1 MSVISVFAKGRGH
14 AHEKVTNV
22 GRYIPRA
29 RTPFQPSTFG
39 RKNLTKEDLA
49 QVWGRG
55 RYRTGYANANSGYST
70 EKSKVMD
77 DNTVTMIPKHEL
89 EKYMPDISL
98 GPKSLVTPI
107 SLMSAR
113 NGHRVTHDMIHS
125 YDAHIGALEK
135 PAVVDHNNIIAQ
147 DNINFV
153 GLNAATLDCR
163 GRIYRWLRRG
173 PFFQEDQYF
182 RRYVAPG
189 GLEKAPTQEVSLFKR
204 VVRLAGKGRLKGA
217 CEEYRKITTVP
228 PVEVY
233 RALTAAC
240 IPHGNLGDAIS
251 VFEDGNAKLFYV
263 ARDGEVLHNLMS
275 TAVTAKNRPRVMW
288 VFNVMRGRYHEN
300 KFIRAEIDPLWQYRI
315 TVRGLTWLLDNGC
328 AEEARVLYAF
338 LEENKMLDN
347 DLQVRLGQQMKDA
360 LAAGKP
366 ISLTAQGLSDL
377 AVMKAVR
384 ALAANLRSAV
394 QESQESFETALHE
407 SNSGRDDGALEWL
420 QQKFGD
426 VDVLAVM
433 RLARYRGRRDLFA
446 KPEDQE
452 LFFTRCTEWLY
463 LLSERQA
470 QSEGKPLTYMRKSKP
485 SAVNE
490 NVRIAWVPELQKK
503 TRLLPSEMGMG
514 FSYKNGTRFVHETF
528 PAAGAT
534 LASKFLA
541 LQPIQTEVTA
551 AVDFSRLSGSIV
563 SPPVSRLIHPSAGGA
578 SETRTLAVATAAVT
592 APATEGDNEVNSLA
606 DKNAVSMEP
615 TFE

>member
-14 AHEKVTNV
+14 GHEKVTNV
-22 GRYIPRA
+22 GRYVPMA
-29 RTPFQPSTFG
+29 RTPWQPSHFG

-49 QVWGRG
+49 RVWGRG
-55 RYRTGYANANSGYST
+55 RYRTGYANVNSGYST
-70 EKSKVMD
+70 EKSKVIE
-77 DNTVTMIPKHEL
+77 DNTVHMIPKHEL

-113 NGHRVTHDMIHS
+113 GGHRVTHDMLHS
-125 YDAHIGALEK
+125 YDAHIGELEK
-135 PAVVDHNNIIAQ
+135 PAVVDHNNIIPQ

-173 PFFQEDQYF
+173 PFFQEDHYF

-251 VFEDGNAKLFYV
+251 VFEDGNSKLFFV

-288 VFNVMRGRYHEN
+288 VFNIMRGRYHEN

-328 AEEARVLYAF
+328 AEEARVMYTF
-338 LEENKMLDN
+338 LAEKKMLDS
-347 DLQVRLGQQMKDA
+347 DLQIRLGQQMKDA
-360 LAAGKP
+360 LAAGQP
-366 ISLTAQGLSDL
+366 ISLTDQGLNDL

-384 ALAANLRSAV
+384 ALSANLRSAV
-394 QESQESFETALHE
+394 QETQESFEAALHE
-407 SNSGRDDGALEWL
+407 SQAGREDSGLEWL
-420 QQKFGD
+420 QQKFLD

-463 LLSERQA
+463 LLSERQEQA
-470 QSEGKPLTYMRKSKP
+470 EGKPLTYLRKSKP
-485 SAVNE
+485 SAINE
-490 NVRIAWVPELQKK
+490 NIRIAWAPELQKK
-503 TRLLPSEMGMG
+503 TRLLPSEMGMVFG
-514 FSYKNGTRFVHETF
+514 YKSGTRFVHETF
-528 PAAGAT
+528 PASGAT

-551 AVDFSRLSGSIV
+551 AVDFARLIGS
-563 SPPVSRLIHPSAGGA
+563 STTAPVSRLIHPSAGGV
-578 SETRTLAVATAAVT
+578 SSVLAVAASVSAPTADGV
-592 APATEGDNEVNSLA
+592 ESNEVNSLA